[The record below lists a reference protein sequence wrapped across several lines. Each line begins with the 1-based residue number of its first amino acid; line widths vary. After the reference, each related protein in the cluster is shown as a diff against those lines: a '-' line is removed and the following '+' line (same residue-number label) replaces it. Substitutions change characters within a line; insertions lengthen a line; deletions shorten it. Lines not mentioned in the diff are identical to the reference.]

1 MSETNSTDYR
11 INENDDP
18 RAAAEPKAPKVP
30 FAVRNPR
37 IAAAGA
43 VAITGVVWAAGIAA
57 GTAIVHLTWHG
68 MNKLLKPAPA
78 PVPVAADPAAP
89 VAAS

>member
-1 MSETNSTDYR
+1 MSDNNSTDYR

-37 IAAAGA
+37 VAAAGA
-43 VAITGVVWAAGIAA
+43 TALTGVIWAAGIA
-57 GTAIVHLTWHG
+57 TATVIVHATWHG

-78 PVPVAADPAAP
+78 PVPVASDPAAP

>member
-1 MSETNSTDYR
+1 MNENSTDCR
-11 INENDDP
+11 INENSDP
-18 RAAAEPKAPKVP
+18 LAAAAEPKVP

-37 IAAAGA
+37 VAAAGA
-43 VAITGVVWAAGIAA
+43 MALTGVIWAAGIAA

-89 VAAS
+89 VSAS